1 MKPRQKAVIRLSTSG
16 FKQILDGDTPEP
28 ITSIIKVYSNDC
40 HLCHNLKE
48 YYEDLAKTYNGEQ
61 GIHFFAFNINDSP
74 RIKKE
79 LGINGVPTIL
89 KVLPSTNSK
98 PTVASLEDPDNP
110 NKHTWFRVGDIRDF
124 IEKER

>member
-1 MKPRQKAVIRLSTSG
+1 MKSDEKAVIRLSTSG
-16 FKQILDGDTPEP
+16 FKQILSGDTPEP

-48 YYEDLAKTYNGEQ
+48 YYESVAESYVDER
-61 GIHFFAFNINDSP
+61 GIHFFVFNINDSP
-74 RIKKE
+74 HIKKE

-89 KVLPSTNSK
+89 KVLPKANSK
-98 PTVASLEDPDNP
+98 PAVTSLADPDNP
-110 NKHTWFRVGDIRDF
+110 NKHTWFRVGDIKAF